1 MSTFT
6 PAILGIT
13 AFVEHNR
20 VDFIVNGPEMEN
32 PERASFYFNPTSEA
46 DVKLQ
51 GKKLTILPAERD
63 ADGKLVNPG
72 QMKIRWGRQTLT
84 LGHRANASGPM
95 SFYRSLEDSNAS
107 ARPKTPEQLFALL
120 EGAESE
126 HAADLGDEIP
136 F

>member
-1 MSTFT
+1 MTTFV
-6 PAILGIT
+6 PSVLGLT
-13 AFVEHNR
+13 AFVESNR
-20 VDFIVNGPEMEN
+20 IDFILNGPELET
-32 PERASFYFNPTSEA
+32 PERASIYFEPTSEA

-63 ADGKLVNPG
+63 EDGQLVNPG
-72 QMKIRWGRQTLT
+72 KLRIKWGRQTLT

-120 EGAESE
+120 EGLPSE
-126 HAADLGDEIP
+126 HAARLDDEIG